1 MLFYVAGFVYEC
13 MESLGGNGY
22 VEDFPM
28 AKLFRQSPLNAIWE
42 GSGNVIALDIL
53 RGHAAL
59 PVLLADLR
67 TVKGSD
73 ARYDAYLSQVEVA
86 VNALLHDPLS
96 LQNQKAARNIVDRLA
111 VALQASVLIRYGD
124 KQVRTIVPLFR
135 IPP

>member
-1 MLFYVAGFVYEC
+1 
-13 MESLGGNGY
+13 MEALGGNGY

-67 TVKGSD
+67 SVKGSD
-73 ARYDAYLSQVEVA
+73 SRLDAYIAHVEAA
-86 VNALLHDPLS
+86 VQSVLKDPLAVH
-96 LQNQKAARNIVDRLA
+96 NQKAARNVVDRLA
-111 VALQASVLIRYGD
+111 IALQASILVRYGD
-124 KQVRTIVPLFR
+124 KQV
-135 IPP
+135 

>member
-1 MLFYVAGFVYEC
+1 
-13 MESLGGNGY
+13 MEALGGNGY

-67 TVKGSD
+67 TVRGSD
-73 ARYDAYLSQVEVA
+73 ARLDAYIAQVEGA
-86 VNALLHDPLS
+86 VQSVLREPLAVH
-96 LQNQKAARNIVDRLA
+96 NQKAARNIVDRLA
-111 VALQASVLIRYGD
+111 IALQASILIRYGD
-124 KQVRTIVPLFR
+124 KQVRALPLQYH
-135 IPP
+135 IYSIAATSSSL